1 VVDHWRDLSVGRKV
15 GAPYIVLTLLVG
27 LLIAAVASLQLAGA
41 GAVQSSAVAEVHVKG
56 AQELL
61 LIVILG
67 LCAACLV
74 VTAAAGRIL
83 SRSIT
88 NRMESLIKATAEVA
102 RGNLDYRASVEAS
115 DEIGRLAMSL
125 NQMVGV
131 LSERTAQLQR
141 LSDETVRALASAI
154 DARDPYTH
162 GHSIRVAAYSQLLA
176 RKSGLDDADV
186 EAIRRGC
193 LVHDIGKIGVRD
205 TVLLKPGQLSPA
217 EQAEMREHPAVG
229 YRMLQRLEWDQRVF
243 DVVLHHHERWDGS
256 GYPYGLVAEAVP
268 VVARVVAIAD
278 ALDAMTSRRPYRSA
292 LTYPEALEVI
302 VSQAGIQFDP
312 GLVKAFRA
320 ARREVG
326 RLVKALGYTAG
337 TTVDG
342 SRAST
347 VTGPVTELPVC

>member
-1 VVDHWRDLSVGRKV
+1 MDASRGLWRRRRSRSPECWADKTHAFGAKQLLRQFVGEASQLFTLDSSWECRSRRFVLRICGSIWAADCGRREGRVVQHWRDLSVGRKV
-15 GAPYIVLTLLVG
+15 GAPYVVLTLLVG

-56 AQELL
+56 AQEFL

-67 LCAACLV
+67 ICAACLV
-74 VTAAAGRIL
+74 LTAAAGRIL

-88 NRMESLIKATAEVA
+88 HRMEGLIKATTEVA
-102 RGNLDYRASVEAS
+102 RGNLNYRATVEAS
-115 DEIGRLAMSL
+115 DEIGRLAMSF

-141 LSDETVRALASAI
+141 LSDETVRALAAAI

-162 GHSIRVAAYSQLLA
+162 GHSIRGAAYSQLLA

-205 TVLLKPGQLSPA
+205 TVLLKPGQLSEG
-217 EQAEMREHPAVG
+217 EQAAMREHPAVG

-243 DVVLHHHERWDGS
+243 DVVLHHHERW
-256 GYPYGLVAEAVP
+256 YG
-268 VVARVVAIAD
+268 
-278 ALDAMTSRRPYRSA
+278 
-292 LTYPEALEVI
+292 
-302 VSQAGIQFDP
+302 P
-312 GLVKAFRA
+312 G
-320 ARREVG
+320 
-326 RLVKALGYTAG
+326 
-337 TTVDG
+337 
-342 SRAST
+342 
-347 VTGPVTELPVC
+347 

>member
-1 VVDHWRDLSVGRKV
+1 MVDHWRDLSVGRKV